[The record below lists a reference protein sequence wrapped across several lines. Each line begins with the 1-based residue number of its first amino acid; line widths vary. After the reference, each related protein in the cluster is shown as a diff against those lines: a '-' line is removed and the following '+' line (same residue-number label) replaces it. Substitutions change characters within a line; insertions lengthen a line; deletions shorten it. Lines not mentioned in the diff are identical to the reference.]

1 MKIFRDPKQTF
12 EDNAQQFLNLIK
24 KKKLAWL
31 KWSNVNSFGQLW
43 RFTLSRNQESFES
56 E

>member
-24 KKKLAWL
+24 KKELA
-31 KWSNVNSFGQLW
+31 
-43 RFTLSRNQESFES
+43 
-56 E
+56 